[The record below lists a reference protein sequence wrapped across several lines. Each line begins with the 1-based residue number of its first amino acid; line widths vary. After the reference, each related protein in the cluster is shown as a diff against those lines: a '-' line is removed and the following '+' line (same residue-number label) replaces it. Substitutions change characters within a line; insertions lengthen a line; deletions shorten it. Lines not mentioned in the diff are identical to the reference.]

1 MTRFDEIDL
10 LQEPAPDARPPFRRT
25 PARKGGASRL
35 PREPGEPEPD
45 SAPRSAP
52 ILKRMLAF
60 LTDLSLFAALAL
72 ALSPL
77 LSQRATLADT
87 LAHAWPAVL
96 GLAGFLLLLSLYYFA
111 GCWTIWGKTIGGTI
125 FETAIIDFDGGP
137 IELGAATKRW
147 ASTLL
152 SLAIGGVGFLPALFP
167 PGHLSLP
174 DRMSA
179 SRVVRDA

>member
-25 PARKGGASRL
+25 RKGGA
-35 PREPGEPEPD
+35 PRESGEPEPD
-45 SAPRSAP
+45 SAARSAP

-87 LAHAWPAVL
+87 LAHEWPAVL
-96 GLAGFLLLLSLYYFA
+96 GFAGFLLLFSLYYFA

-125 FETAIIDFDGGP
+125 FETAIVDFDGGP

>member
-10 LQEPAPDARPPFRRT
+10 LQEPTPEEKPPIRRT
-25 PARKGGASRL
+25 PARKRGASDAPAGTNETGL
-35 PREPGEPEPD
+35 PRPA
-45 SAPRSAP
+45 S

-77 LSQRATLADT
+77 ITQRATAADT
-87 LAHAWPAVL
+87 FARDWPAIF
-96 GLAGFLLLLSLYYFA
+96 GLAGFLLLLSLHYFA
-111 GCWTIWGKTIGGTI
+111 GCWTIWGKTVGGTI
-125 FETAIIDFDGGP
+125 FETAVIDAHGGP
-137 IELGAATKRW
+137 IELGAASKRW

-152 SLAIGGVGFLPALFP
+152 SLALGGLGFVPALF

-174 DRMSA
+174 DRISA